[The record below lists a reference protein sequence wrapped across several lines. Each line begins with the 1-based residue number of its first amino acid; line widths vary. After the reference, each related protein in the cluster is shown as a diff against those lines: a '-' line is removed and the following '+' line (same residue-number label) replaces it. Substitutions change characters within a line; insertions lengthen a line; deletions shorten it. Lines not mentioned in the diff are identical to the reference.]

1 MYHDINFFSSFKMV
15 DCLDLVTSA
24 SEVINT
30 VTMVSSA
37 DNDDIITIEP
47 TLKDDLSD
55 ETLVNAETGLA
66 VTSSMIRN
74 INENEFLIVINKE
87 KFMNF
92 YVDTRGLNL
101 KCCIYLLH
109 VVVTSTILLVFLRK
123 ARHVLNFNLVCS

>member
-1 MYHDINFFSSFKMV
+1 MV

-55 ETLVNAETGLA
+55 ETLVNTETGLA
-66 VTSSMIRN
+66 VTSSMIT
-74 INENEFLIVINKE
+74 INENE
-87 KFMNF
+87 
-92 YVDTRGLNL
+92 
-101 KCCIYLLH
+101 LLF
-109 VVVTSTILLVFLRK
+109 V
-123 ARHVLNFNLVCS
+123 

>member
-1 MYHDINFFSSFKMV
+1 MV

-55 ETLVNAETGLA
+55 EMVVNAETGLA

-74 INENEFLIVINKE
+74 INENEFLMLKKNSWI
-87 KFMNF
+87 FM
-92 YVDTRGLNL
+92 
-101 KCCIYLLH
+101 
-109 VVVTSTILLVFLRK
+109 
-123 ARHVLNFNLVCS
+123 

>member
-1 MYHDINFFSSFKMV
+1 MLLKIYINPKCSNYYSICHLFSSFKMV

-66 VTSSMIRN
+66 VTSSTIK
-74 INENEFLIVINKE
+74 INKHELLIV
-87 KFMNF
+87 
-92 YVDTRGLNL
+92 
-101 KCCIYLLH
+101 
-109 VVVTSTILLVFLRK
+109 
-123 ARHVLNFNLVCS
+123 